1 MAEDDQALRERIR
14 SHADGVPIDLP
25 PLLPIVRRARLR
37 GWRTRVVAA
46 CVAVVLG
53 GALIVSLRAL
63 LPLGSGKTGPA
74 GGTRDTYLLSN
85 FEVQYPYMGPG
96 GDWPEDPTK
105 AGVLFAAQWSGTDF
119 PGEAQCTLHVF
130 DAGGRELGSLPF
142 GLQNLVPVVPV
153 WDAHALAVPVE
164 GGTPTSASGSCGPGV
179 KPTGDY
185 VFTNLRVEDGRV
197 VVDVSWGGGRPPGE
211 AWCVLTFRLISGEI
225 RTERF
230 TLGAPEGEVD
240 LGRPALPGWTPIGIE
255 CEPFTGQPP
264 QGG

>member
-85 FEVQYPYMGPG
+85 FEVQYPYMG
-96 GDWPEDPTK
+96 
-105 AGVLFAAQWSGTDF
+105 
-119 PGEAQCTLHVF
+119 GEAQCTLHVF

-142 GLQNLVPVVPV
+142 GLENLMPVVPL

-164 GGTPTSASGSCGPGV
+164 GDTPVSASGSCGPGV

-240 LGRPALPGWTPIGIE
+240 LGGPALPGWTPIGIE
-255 CEPFTGQPP
+255 CWPYTGDQ
-264 QGG
+264 